1 MEGACWDDAVHSI
14 DGMARMVKQR
24 MPPSNVSYHIL
35 LVIAFLAFIVNI
47 THMLQLDISLQ
58 RQQSVVRE
66 VAKASAVAKSEAT
79 SHAATEKISHKPI
92 PKRKEGI
99 QKDLVQAG
107 DYIYYRN
114 EADWDSAPIVVESHK
129 LVFFTVPKVGCTVWK
144 QLFRRMEGH
153 SDWQSQELDLFLPHD
168 PKHNGLKYLYHYSL
182 ERASEIMT
190 SPEWT
195 RAIMVRDPKQRFLSA
210 FLDKA
215 VSNDHKH
222 IIHRCCPDQ
231 NCVDKSQDLPG
242 FLRLCSVCSDQH
254 WRAQNE
260 RVDYKFWP
268 YMDAVGHVET
278 AAADAKSLLQ
288 RIGAWDEF
296 GAKGWG
302 QDGTLPIFG
311 SKDSGSAGEHATYAE
326 WQVWKWY
333 TPEIERSVE
342 RFYQGDYDNPLFNF
356 TQDQCLT
363 CTNK

>member
-1 MEGACWDDAVHSI
+1 
-14 DGMARMVKQR
+14 MVKQR
-24 MPPSNVSYHIL
+24 MPPSIVSYHIL

-66 VAKASAVAKSEAT
+66 AAKAPAVAKSEAA
-79 SHAATEKISHKPI
+79 SHAATQKISHKPI

-114 EADWDSAPIVVESHK
+114 EEDWDSAPIVLESHK

-144 QLFRRMEGH
+144 QLFRRMEGY

-190 SPEWT
+190 SSEWT

-215 VSNDHKH
+215 LSNDHKH
-222 IIHRCCPDQ
+222 IIHRCCADKK
-231 NCVDKSQDLPG
+231 CVDKSQDLPG
-242 FLRLCSVCSDQH
+242 FLRLCSVCSDHH

-268 YMDAVGHVET
+268 YMDVVGHVET

-311 SKDSGSAGEHATYAE
+311 SKEIGSAGEHATYAE

-356 TQDQCLT
+356 TQDHCLT
-363 CTNK
+363 CTTK